1 VLARTINT
9 WVNLFDE
16 SNKDYLPQL
25 CMELVI
31 ENTDIVF
38 SPRYEHLEELILFVV
53 QRIAHTLQSVS
64 PTYVKFICSTSNLRV
79 ETEL

>member
-1 VLARTINT
+1 
-9 WVNLFDE
+9 
-16 SNKDYLPQL
+16 
-25 CMELVI
+25 MELVI